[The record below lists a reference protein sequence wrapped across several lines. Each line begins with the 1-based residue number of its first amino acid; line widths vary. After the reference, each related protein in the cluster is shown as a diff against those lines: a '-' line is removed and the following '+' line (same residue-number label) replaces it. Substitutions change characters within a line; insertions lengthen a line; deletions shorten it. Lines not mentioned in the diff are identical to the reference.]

1 MCFNI
6 LRGDYLDRAYLT
18 PFRDEFL
25 TRGYVKLPGLLS
37 ANAFTI
43 LDKEVNLMREIA
55 VDRSFVMPGVETP
68 RELSILGYDAA
79 IQRGYS

>member
-6 LRGDYLDRAYLT
+6 LRGDHLDRAYLT

-55 VDRSFVMPGVETP
+55 VDRSFVMPGVENAT
-68 RELSILGYDAA
+68 
-79 IQRGYS
+79 